1 MRGVWRFRRRPVVTH
16 NLVNGRGRR
25 QPEDERQRRSPPGP
39 PDAGAIVDNRPVTIA
54 PGALTCSNSGGRA
67 TYKNRELVFYLIFF
81 TAFCKE

>member
-1 MRGVWRFRRRPVVTH
+1 MRGDF
-16 NLVNGRGRR
+16 
-25 QPEDERQRRSPPGP
+25 
-39 PDAGAIVDNRPVTIA
+39 VDNRPVTIA